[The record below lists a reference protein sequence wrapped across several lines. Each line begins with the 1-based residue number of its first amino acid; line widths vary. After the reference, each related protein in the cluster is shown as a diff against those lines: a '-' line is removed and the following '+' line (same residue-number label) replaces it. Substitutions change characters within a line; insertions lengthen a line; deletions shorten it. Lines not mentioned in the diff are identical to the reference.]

1 MSFNT
6 FDCILNNRLIIFF
19 VHRSKIMSSVAS
31 ASSSIMEIDLESIS
45 GDRESISGDS
55 NSISSSGFSSTGN
68 SNSVSTNTSRLSRLT
83 GKQSDDGL
91 ATKESKSLAK
101 LRFILIAILFWMTVG
116 CALTIWAYFTVS
128 LIYFS
133 ITDVI
138 KSKLN

>member
-6 FDCILNNRLIIFF
+6 FDCILNNRLIIFL